1 MFWTTVEHMLRVLWT
16 RQTKS
21 RQEFFVVLEKV
32 TVNVHLKKKKK
43 VHPLNHISQR
53 SITGEAGVI
62 CLLLAQECKK
72 WWNCWR
78 KAIEAFVWLFLPGNE
93 RNLDGLVPS
102 KIAELKA
109 KLRLSDMDDQWLQ
122 AKVLKLVDIS
132 YGNQNGFNE
141 ATELSIEVLSTMTFI
156 QEK

>member
-1 MFWTTVEHMLRVLWT
+1 MFLERFNICRYMSHVHWILKHVAWTSNSGYICATVVTGFNWTSVLQFWNYWKIAT
-16 RQTKS
+16 EVLVQM
-21 RQEFFVVLEKV
+21 FF
-32 TVNVHLKKKKK
+32 
-43 VHPLNHISQR
+43 
-53 SITGEAGVI
+53 
-62 CLLLAQECKK
+62 
-72 WWNCWR
+72 
-78 KAIEAFVWLFLPGNE
+78 PGNE
-93 RNLDGLVPS
+93 RNLAGLVLS